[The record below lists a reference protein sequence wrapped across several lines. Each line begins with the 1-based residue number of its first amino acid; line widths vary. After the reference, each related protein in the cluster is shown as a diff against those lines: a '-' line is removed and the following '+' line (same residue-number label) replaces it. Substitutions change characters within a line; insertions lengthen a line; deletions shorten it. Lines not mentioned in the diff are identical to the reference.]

1 MSTPYLRF
9 TGGALRIRAPAKTT
23 MTYGVDTSILKTNT
37 PVAVVEVPVVVEVP
51 TVAPEPVVEVPEP
64 VVVEV
69 PTVAPEPVVEVE
81 VATAAPE
88 PELNRDYTPLEV
100 KPTLEI
106 PEASL
111 ESGLVPENPAA

>member
-23 MTYGVDTSILKTNT
+23 SVDTSILKTNT
-37 PVAVVEVPVVVEVP
+37 PVAIVEVPTAAPEPVAVVEVP
-51 TVAPEPVVEVPEP
+51 
-64 VVVEV
+64 
-69 PTVAPEPVVEVE
+69 
-81 VATAAPE
+81 TAAPE
-88 PELNRDYTPLEV
+88 PELNREYAPLEV

-111 ESGLVPENPAA
+111 ESGLIPEDPAA